1 MKTNLRSSIIIV
13 IVVAVIAIIVAIY
26 PTISRSR
33 AIFLF
38 SIATLASPFAPRIP
52 RRHAAIADDRRC
64 VGNRRRRRHFWYC
77 RLHTRLMLQHITIF
91 YNAFNCIQC
100 AIDGVWCAVVVI
112 AAVAVDYV
120 LHLTVLIIMLCI
132 TVLID
137 QRTITDNCRCF
148 RVYHNTIIIRFH
160 NVYHGCR
167 QCFVLCRSKPHARWF
182 TLTQCVGCILSLL
195 ILFTDVCTCML
206 DYVLSVERVSTIK
219 TLTTTFS
226 HNLVTVVWNRLAN
239 GETFIGENLWCS
251 IFYSCFFF
259 LSYIAFNSDHS
270 KTADG
275 GWL

>member
-167 QCFVLCRSKPHARWF
+167 QCFVLCRSKPHAR
-182 TLTQCVGCILSLL
+182 
-195 ILFTDVCTCML
+195 
-206 DYVLSVERVSTIK
+206 
-219 TLTTTFS
+219 
-226 HNLVTVVWNRLAN
+226 
-239 GETFIGENLWCS
+239 
-251 IFYSCFFF
+251 
-259 LSYIAFNSDHS
+259 
-270 KTADG
+270 
-275 GWL
+275 